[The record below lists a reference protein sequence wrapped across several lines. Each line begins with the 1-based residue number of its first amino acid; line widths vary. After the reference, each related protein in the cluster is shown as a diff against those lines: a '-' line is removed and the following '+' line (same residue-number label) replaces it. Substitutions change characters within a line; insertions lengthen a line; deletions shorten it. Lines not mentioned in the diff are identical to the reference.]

1 MKIKSVKISAKRAF
15 PAAAIPP
22 AIRKV
27 LAGNAAAKAVFEK
40 MPPSHRNEYV
50 KWISEAKKE
59 ETMQRRL
66 SQLIPKLLAKEGEK

>member
-1 MKIKSVKISAKRAF
+1 MKTKLKPMDAKVSSALK
-15 PAAAIPP
+15 
-22 AIRKV
+22 KT

-50 KWISEAKKE
+50 KWILEAKKE

-66 SQLIPKLLAKEGEK
+66 DQLIPKLLANAEEFL